1 MKIILLY
8 LSALFITIG
17 CNNCQ
22 NTVDERIISREGW
35 VVDTEGNP
43 IDSVKVVNFK
53 NEIMTYSDCKG
64 YFKIETEEYK
74 FFQDVFFQKDHYITD
89 SIAYYINIER
99 LGGLKPCI
107 GIDTIVLKREEKW
120 K

>member
-22 NTVDERIISREGW
+22 NTVDERIVIKEGW

-53 NEIMTYSDCKG
+53 NEIMTYSNRNG

-74 FFQDVFFQKDHYITD
+74 FFQYVFFQKDHDITD

-107 GIDTIVLKREEKW
+107 GIDTIVLKEEGK
-120 K
+120 

>member
-8 LSALFITIG
+8 LSVLFITIG

-22 NTVDERIISREGW
+22 NTVDERIVIKEGW

-53 NEIMTYSDCKG
+53 NEIMTYSDSKG
-64 YFKIETEEYK
+64 YFKIESEKYK
-74 FFQDVFFQKDHYITD
+74 LHQKVFFQKDHYITD

-107 GIDTIVLKREEKW
+107 GIDTFVLTREEK
-120 K
+120 

>member
-22 NTVDERIISREGW
+22 NTVDERIVIKEGW
-35 VVDTEGNP
+35 VVDTEGKP

-53 NEIMTYSDCKG
+53 NEIMTYSDSKG

-74 FFQDVFFQKDHYITD
+74 FFQDVYFQKHCYITD
-89 SIAYYINIER
+89 SIKYYGHSDWR
-99 LGGLKPCI
+99 GGWLPYS
-107 GIDTIVLKREEKW
+107 GLDTIVLKREK

>member
-53 NEIMTYSDCKG
+53 NEIMTYSNRNG
-64 YFKIETEEYK
+64 YFKIESEEYK
-74 FFQDVFFQKDHYITD
+74 FFQDVFFQKDCYITD
-89 SIAYYINIER
+89 SIKYYGHSDWR
-99 LGGLKPCI
+99 GGWLPYS
-107 GIDTIVLKREEKW
+107 GLDTIVLKREEK
-120 K
+120 

>member
-22 NTVDERIISREGW
+22 NTVDERIVIKEGW

-53 NEIMTYSDCKG
+53 NEIMTYSNRNG

-74 FFQDVFFQKDHYITD
+74 FFQYVFFQKDHYITD

-99 LGGLKPCI
+99 LGGLKTCI
-107 GIDTIVLKREEKW
+107 GIDTIVLKEEGK
-120 K
+120 

>member
-8 LSALFITIG
+8 LFALFITIG

-22 NTVDERIISREGW
+22 NTVDERIVIKEGW

-53 NEIMTYSDCKG
+53 NEIMTYSDSNG
-64 YFKIETEEYK
+64 YFKIESEEYK
-74 FFQDVFFQKDHYITD
+74 FFQDVYFQKDHYITD

-107 GIDTIVLKREEKW
+107 GIDTIVLKKKEKS

>member
-8 LSALFITIG
+8 LSVLFITIG

-22 NTVDERIISREGW
+22 NTVDERIVIKEGW

-53 NEIMTYSDCKG
+53 NEIMTYSDSKG
-64 YFKIETEEYK
+64 YFKIESEKYK
-74 FFQDVFFQKDHYITD
+74 LHQKVFFQKDHYITD

-107 GIDTIVLKREEKW
+107 GIDTIVLKREEK
-120 K
+120 

>member
-1 MKIILLY
+1 
-8 LSALFITIG
+8 
-17 CNNCQ
+17 
-22 NTVDERIISREGW
+22 
-35 VVDTEGNP
+35 
-43 IDSVKVVNFK
+43 
-53 NEIMTYSDCKG
+53 MTYSDSKG
-64 YFKIETEEYK
+64 YFKIESEKYK
-74 FFQDVFFQKDHYITD
+74 LHQKVFFQKDHYITD

>member
-8 LSALFITIG
+8 LSVLCITIG

-43 IDSVKVVNFK
+43 IDSVEVVNFK

-74 FFQDVFFQKDHYITD
+74 FFQKVFFQKDVYITD
-89 SIAYYINIER
+89 SILYYLYFEWE
-99 LGGLKPCI
+99 GGWKSCS
-107 GIDTIVLKREEKW
+107 GCDTIVLKEEEK
-120 K
+120 

>member
-22 NTVDERIISREGW
+22 NTVDERIVIKEGW

-53 NEIMTYSDCKG
+53 KQLRTK
-64 YFKIETEEYK
+64 
-74 FFQDVFFQKDHYITD
+74 
-89 SIAYYINIER
+89 
-99 LGGLKPCI
+99 
-107 GIDTIVLKREEKW
+107 
-120 K
+120 

>member
-1 MKIILLY
+1 VKIILFY
-8 LSALFITIG
+8 LSVLFITIG

-22 NTVDERIISREGW
+22 NTVDERIVIKEGW

-53 NEIMTYSDCKG
+53 NEIMTYSDSKG
-64 YFKIETEEYK
+64 YFKIESEKYK
-74 FFQDVFFQKDHYITD
+74 LHQKVFFQKDHYITD

-107 GIDTIVLKREEKW
+107 GIDTIVLKREEK
-120 K
+120 

>member
-8 LSALFITIG
+8 LSVLFITIG

-22 NTVDERIISREGW
+22 NTVDERIVIKEGW

-53 NEIMTYSDCKG
+53 NEIMTYSNRNG

-74 FFQDVFFQKDHYITD
+74 FFQYVFFQKDHYITD

>member
-1 MKIILLY
+1 MKIILFY
-8 LSALFITIG
+8 LSVLFITIG

-53 NEIMTYSDCKG
+53 NEIMTYSDSKG
-64 YFKIETEEYK
+64 YFKIESEKYK
-74 FFQDVFFQKDHYITD
+74 LHQKVFFQKDHYITD

-107 GIDTIVLKREEKW
+107 GIDTIVLKEEGK
-120 K
+120 

>member
-22 NTVDERIISREGW
+22 NTVDERIVIKEGW

-53 NEIMTYSDCKG
+53 NEIMTYSNRNG

-74 FFQDVFFQKDHYITD
+74 FFQYVFFQKDHYITD

-107 GIDTIVLKREEKW
+107 GIDTIVLKEEGK
-120 K
+120 

>member
-8 LSALFITIG
+8 LFALFITIG

-22 NTVDERIISREGW
+22 NTVDERIVIKEGW

-43 IDSVKVVNFK
+43 IDSVEVVNFK
-53 NEIMTYSDCKG
+53 NEIMTYSDSKG

-74 FFQDVFFQKDHYITD
+74 FFQDVYFQKHCYITD
-89 SIAYYINIER
+89 SIKYYGHSDWRGEW
-99 LGGLKPCI
+99 LPYSGL
-107 GIDTIVLKREEKW
+107 DTIVLKREEK
-120 K
+120 

>member
-53 NEIMTYSDCKG
+53 N
-64 YFKIETEEYK
+64 
-74 FFQDVFFQKDHYITD
+74 
-89 SIAYYINIER
+89 
-99 LGGLKPCI
+99 
-107 GIDTIVLKREEKW
+107 
-120 K
+120 

>member
-22 NTVDERIISREGW
+22 NTVDERIVIKEGW
-35 VVDTEGNP
+35 VVDTEGKP

-53 NEIMTYSDCKG
+53 NEIMTYSDSKG

-74 FFQDVFFQKDHYITD
+74 FIQDVYFQKHCYITD
-89 SIAYYINIER
+89 SIKYYGHSDWR
-99 LGGLKPCI
+99 GGWLPYS
-107 GIDTIVLKREEKW
+107 GLDTIVLKREK

>member
-22 NTVDERIISREGW
+22 NTVDERIVIKEGW

-53 NEIMTYSDCKG
+53 NEIMTYSDSKG
-64 YFKIETEEYK
+64 YFKIESEKYK
-74 FFQDVFFQKDHYITD
+74 LHQKVFFQKDHYITD

-107 GIDTIVLKREEKW
+107 GIDTIVLKREEK
-120 K
+120 

>member
-8 LSALFITIG
+8 LSVLFITIG

-22 NTVDERIISREGW
+22 NAVDERIVIKEGW
-35 VVDTEGNP
+35 VIDTKGNP

-53 NEIMTYSDCKG
+53 NEIMTYSNRNG

-74 FFQDVFFQKDHYITD
+74 FFQYVFFQKDHYITD

-107 GIDTIVLKREEKW
+107 GIDTIVLKEEEK
-120 K
+120 

>member
-1 MKIILLY
+1 MKIILFY
-8 LSALFITIG
+8 LSVLFITIG

-22 NTVDERIISREGW
+22 NTVDERIVIKEGW

-53 NEIMTYSDCKG
+53 NEIMTYSDSKG
-64 YFKIETEEYK
+64 YFKIESEKYK
-74 FFQDVFFQKDHYITD
+74 LHQKVFFQKDHYITD

-107 GIDTIVLKREEKW
+107 GIDTIVLKREEK
-120 K
+120 